1 MTVEDRLR
9 SVRLEADAAPL
20 RTVVLAAAERAR
32 REQRL
37 WRWTWIAAAIVFAV
51 AVPVNLS
58 VRRVGVG
65 LASPPPAESLRAL
78 PEALREA
85 LQSRLALA
93 PVVRRLPRT
102 VEELR

>member
-1 MTVEDRLR
+1 MNVEDRLR

-20 RTVVLAAAERAR
+20 RTAVLAAASRAR

-37 WRWTWIAAAIVFAV
+37 WRWTWVAAAVVLAI

-58 VRRVGVG
+58 VRRVGVA
-65 LASPPPAESLRAL
+65 LSSKPPAESLRTL
-78 PEALREA
+78 PEDLREVTK
-85 LQSRLALA
+85 SRLALA